1 MKTLL
6 ISLSILSLVFLG
18 TDKTVYQFTMT
29 TIDGKDVSI
38 SEYKGK
44 VILFVNTASEC
55 GYTPQYE
62 GLQKLYEKYNDQGL
76 VILGFPSNDFGG
88 QEPGSDDEIQAFC
101 TKNYGVTF
109 PMFSKITV
117 KGADK
122 HPLYQFLTEKT
133 NNGKVEQEVKWNFFK
148 FLVNRNGEVVQAFPS
163 SVKPLSDDILVA
175 IEKEL

>member
-44 VILFVNTASEC
+44 VLLFVNTASEC

-133 NNGKVEQEVKWNFFK
+133 SNGKVEQEVKWNFFK